1 MRCLVV
7 LLVCPF
13 LVGFAPVPL
22 IRPIDDPDQAITQFD
37 RQVCAADWCP
47 RDSLT
52 RRRQLLI
59 FQLEDL
65 QERLSRRGKPEE
77 ADEVRER
84 TVLVGSLDSSHR
96 LGKDKPLALIRQASV
111 EGKYRHLLHVIHA
124 PADHGVYTPQKDF
137 GFWNGNTYASQENLK
152 PGHWV
157 YLYPRW
163 FIWRDGP
170 PKP

>member
-13 LVGFAPVPL
+13 LVGFAPVPP
-22 IRPIDDPDQAITQFD
+22 IRPIDDPDQAISQFD
-37 RQVCAADWCP
+37 RQVCAADRCP

-52 RRRQLLI
+52 SRRQQLI
-59 FQLEDL
+59 VRLEDL
-65 QERLSRRGKPEE
+65 QDRLARRGRREE
-77 ADEVRER
+77 AADVRDR
-84 TVLVGSLDSSHR
+84 TVLAGSLDSSNR
-96 LGKDKPLALIRQASV
+96 LGEDKPMALIRQASL

-124 PADHGVYTPQKDF
+124 PADHGTYTGHKDF
-137 GFWNGNTYASQENLK
+137 GFWNGNTYASRENLK

-157 YLYPRW
+157 YVYPRW

-170 PKP
+170 NKP